1 MRFYWG
7 LLIVAL
13 ILMSGCTPAVDTSTL
28 STPAATDS
36 IVVENLITQ
45 SEKQFAANPNP
56 IDVYDQFLKD
66 AETIA
71 LKNDFQEAL
80 IRIYTIAGKRFR
92 NKSNYINALAY
103 HKKALDI
110 AVNSNNKKQ
119 LADCYNMVGVVYRRI
134 DENSLALDMHLKAMN
149 YAEEVGDTFNISV
162 SLNGIG
168 NVNLSLERYQAA
180 IEYFKKSM
188 AISRRTNKLGQA
200 INQNN
205 IGEAY
210 LKSGLYDTALIYFN
224 RSLEM
229 NRQINSIVGQSICFN
244 SIGDTYIAKNEPQKA
259 LSFLLKAL
267 TLTRETGDL
276 IYVAVSLT
284 RVGETYFQLHDF
296 DNAAKYLIEGYE
308 LSRRIGSRYQA
319 QDAAEHL
326 AYLHEAQ
333 GDYKVALKYFKI
345 RSLYKDTL
353 INEKNIYHVTT
364 LETVFETE
372 KQHNKINELNQRAAE
387 QNLKISKQKT
397 FISVIL
403 LVVLLIG
410 VLLFLAI
417 RQSQL
422 KTKYNNLKH
431 QQKLLR
437 TQMNPHFIF
446 NALSAIQVYILEND
460 MERSSRFLADFA
472 KLMRQVLRN
481 SNYDYITLREEIDT
495 LNYYIELQRLR
506 FANPFHY
513 NVEIDAGIT
522 PENMMI
528 PPMLAQPFLEN
539 AIEHG
544 LRPLVGEGTITLRF
558 KKKGQNMVVEVEDN
572 GIGIDQTV
580 KNKDNSHESMALKIT
595 LERLDI
601 IKKDTGKPVFFEI
614 IDRHFIDPNES
625 GTRVRI
631 EFPIKLYVKQTERL
645 V

>member
-1 MRFYWG
+1 
-7 LLIVAL
+7 
-13 ILMSGCTPAVDTSTL
+13 MSGCTTADDSSALPSPAV
-28 STPAATDS
+28 TDS
-36 IVVENLITQ
+36 VVVENLIAQ
-45 SEKQFAANPNP
+45 SEKEFDANPNP
-56 IDVYDQFLKD
+56 TVVYDQFLND

-71 LKNDFQEAL
+71 LKNDFNSAL
-80 IRIYTIAGKRFR
+80 VKIYTIAGKRFR
-92 NKSNYINALAY
+92 NKSDYINALAY

-110 AVNSNNKKQ
+110 AVNTNNKKQ

-188 AISRRTNKLGQA
+188 ATSGQKNKLGEA
-200 INQNN
+200 INHNN

-210 LKSGLYDTALIYFN
+210 LKLGLYDTALVYFN
-224 RSLEM
+224 RSLEI
-229 NRQINSIVGQSICFN
+229 NKAINSTVGQSICFN
-244 SIGDTYIAKNEPQKA
+244 SIGDTYIAKNEAQTA
-259 LSFLLKAL
+259 LPFLLKAL
-267 TLTRETGDL
+267 NLTRETGDL

-284 RVGETYFQLHDF
+284 RVGETYLKLKDF
-296 DNAAKYLIEGYE
+296 VNATQHLEEGYE

-326 AYLHEAQ
+326 ALLHEAQ
-333 GDYKVALKYFKI
+333 GDYRGALNYFKI

-353 INEKNIYHVTT
+353 INEKNIYHITT

-372 KQHNKINELNQRAAE
+372 KQQNKINELNQRTAE

-397 FISVIL
+397 FISAILLVIL
-403 LVVLLIG
+403 LVG
-410 VLLFLAI
+410 VLLFLVI

-472 KLMRQVLRN
+472 KLMRQVLKN

-495 LNYYIELQRLR
+495 LNYYVELQRLR
-506 FANPFHY
+506 FLNPFNY
-513 NVEIDAGIT
+513 IVEIDPGIT
-522 PENMMI
+522 PETMMI

-544 LRPLVGEGTITLRF
+544 LRPMVGEGTITLRF
-558 KKKGQNMVVEVEDN
+558 KKRNQNMVVEVEDN
-572 GIGIDQTV
+572 GIGIDQTA

-614 IDRHFIDPNES
+614 IDRHFLNPNEC
-625 GTRVRI
+625 GTRVCI
-631 EFPIKLYVKQTERL
+631 EFPIKLYVKQTEREI
-645 V
+645 